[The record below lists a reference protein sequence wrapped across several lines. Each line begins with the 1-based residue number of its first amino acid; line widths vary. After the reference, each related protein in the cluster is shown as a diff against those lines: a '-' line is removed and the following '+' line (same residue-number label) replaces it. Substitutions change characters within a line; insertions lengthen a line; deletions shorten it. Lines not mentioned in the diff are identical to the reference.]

1 MQYDFDSYTYKHK
14 TNIQIRFNDID
25 MLRHVNNTVYQNY
38 FDSARFDYFKDVI
51 GVNKFRDNEWVVLA
65 TITID
70 YITPIFRED
79 TLTVYTKITKI
90 GSKSLTMLQRIYAID
105 KNGYSCLRTNTS
117 SVLVAYDL
125 INERPIHI
133 PEKWKQRIAIFEQDC
148 EIK

>member
-1 MQYDFDSYTYKHK
+1 
-14 TNIQIRFNDID
+14 

-38 FDSARFDYFKDVI
+38 FDSARFDYFKDVV

-79 TLTVYTKITKI
+79 TLTVYTKIPKI
-90 GSKSLTMLQRIYAID
+90 GTKSLTMLQRIYAID
-105 KNGYSCLRTNTS
+105 KNGNKCLRTNTS

-125 INERPIHI
+125 IKEKPIPI
-133 PEKWKQRIAIFEQDC
+133 PEQWKKRILDFEPDC
-148 EIK
+148 MIK